1 MKFTDWVENWKVQ
14 YKEEAD
20 CEVLKADIS
29 IVMKNYK
36 GEIIIRKSE
45 YRSKNLK
52 EIKVVNNLPQKE
64 TICG

>member
-1 MKFTDWVENWKVQ
+1 MKFLNWVENWKSQ

-45 YRSKNLK
+45 YRSNNMPKIKLAK
-52 EIKVVNNLPQKE
+52 EPQKQVL
-64 TICG
+64 CG